1 MAEGKII
8 QIIGPVIDCEFAEHE
23 VPLIKTEVKIQAEDR
38 IVSAEVMQ
46 QRGEGVARCVSFEA
60 TEGLARGMKAISTG
74 APVLVPALV
83 RMCRNLPLR
92 SSVSRRTQRNQARF
106 CLRTRWLTTW

>member
-74 APVLVPALV
+74 APVLVPVGENNTGRLHV
-83 RMCRNLPLR
+83 RCL
-92 SSVSRRTQRNQARF
+92 QG
-106 CLRTRWLTTW
+106 LRTE